1 MREQES
7 ILNIKF
13 DVVDEEEAMERLI
26 GFLDEDS
33 SVKEVYTP
41 NPEIVML
48 AQQDKELFDILNN
61 ADLVLADGIGL
72 IIASRLKGLRLRH
85 RVTGVDTMDKLLRY
99 CAENQKSFFMFGGK
113 SGTAETACEN
123 IREKYKDIEVSGHH
137 HGYFGEED
145 EIGII
150 DKINNSKPDIL
161 FVCLGAPKQEKW
173 INKNK
178 GKLNCKLAMGVGGS
192 VDVYA
197 GVAKRA
203 PEIFRKFGLEW
214 LYRLLKE
221 PWRFKRM
228 LVLPKFLVKFIFT
241 KP

>member
-1 MREQES
+1 MREREN
-7 ILNIKF
+7 ILNIEF
-13 DVVDEEEAMERLI
+13 DVVNEKEALDRLI
-26 GFLDEDS
+26 GFLNEDS
-33 SVKEVYTP
+33 PVKEVYTP

-48 AQQDKELFDILNN
+48 AQKDKELFDILNN

-85 RVTGVDTMDKLLRY
+85 RVTGVDTMDRLLRY
-99 CAENQKSFFMFGGK
+99 CAENRKSFFMFGGK
-113 SGTAETACEN
+113 PGIAETACEN
-123 IREKYKDIEVSGHH
+123 IREKYGDMEVSGYH
-137 HGYFGEED
+137 HGYFDEKD

-150 DKINNSKPDIL
+150 DKINDSKPDIL

-178 GKLNCKLAMGVGGS
+178 DKLNCKLAMGVGGS

-228 LVLPKFLVKFIFT
+228 LVLPKFLIKFIFT
-241 KP
+241 RG